1 MKLKDKNMSKK
12 SGKFTVST
20 ALYIVASVV
29 ALVGVALL
37 VDNVFLFRD
46 TVNQYVAQG
55 YPVATVIKQLI
66 PAQLL
71 PGIFEPIGIY
81 GGIAF
86 ILLAAGM
93 INKKVSRC
101 LELLIKADVCD
112 DVIKESILE
121 QNSIGVENLEIIE
134 QAEFIKVEKSISN
147 G

>member
-29 ALVGVALL
+29 ALAGAALL
-37 VDNVFLFRD
+37 ANNVILFRD

-55 YPVATVIKQLI
+55 YPAATVIKELI

-71 PGIFEPIGIY
+71 PGVVEPIGIY

-86 ILLAAGM
+86 VLSGAGM

-101 LELLIKADVCD
+101 LELLTKADVCD

-121 QNSIGVENLEIIE
+121 QDSIDLESLETIE
-134 QAEFIKVEKSISN
+134 QSEFIKVEKSISN

>member
-29 ALVGVALL
+29 ALAGVALL
-37 VDNVFLFRD
+37 VNNVILFRD

-55 YPVATVIKQLI
+55 YPVTTVIKQLI

-71 PGIFEPIGIY
+71 PGVFEPIGIY

-86 ILLAAGM
+86 ILLGAGM

-101 LELLIKADVCD
+101 LELLIKADACD
-112 DVIKESILE
+112 DVIKEGILE
-121 QNSIGVENLEIIE
+121 ENSDDVENLEIIE
-134 QAEFIKVEKSISN
+134 QAEFIKVEN
-147 G
+147 R

>member
-1 MKLKDKNMSKK
+1 MKLKDKSMPKK
-12 SGKFTVST
+12 SEKFTVST
-20 ALYIVASVV
+20 VLYIVASVV

-46 TVNQYVAQG
+46 TVNQYVDQG

-71 PGIFEPIGIY
+71 PGVFEPIGIY

-86 ILLAAGM
+86 ILLGAGM

-101 LELLIKADVCD
+101 LELLNKADI
-112 DVIKESILE
+112 IKESILE
-121 QNSIGVENLEIIE
+121 QNSIDVENLEIIE

>member
-1 MKLKDKNMSKK
+1 MKLKDKNKSKK

-20 ALYIVASVV
+20 TLYIVASVV
-29 ALVGVALL
+29 ALAGAALL
-37 VDNVFLFRD
+37 ANNVILFRD

-55 YPVATVIKQLI
+55 YPVATVIKELI

-71 PGIFEPIGIY
+71 PGVFEPIGIY

-86 ILLAAGM
+86 VLLGAGI

-112 DVIKESILE
+112 DVIKENILE
-121 QNSIGVENLEIIE
+121 QNSIDLESLETIE